1 MGQFAVVR
9 LEDKNDDKWAAV
21 PESWVTKNEDQCW
34 WPDNDVYFKTVFE
47 IIFNGSSKG
56 WNLRPVGDVYD
67 TDYETL
73 HDAEEKAAD
82 LNRQDLEDKR
92 YSETDIKLNAMDFK
106 LNSNYAALYYK
117 QEGIT
122 KDIEEIKKILE
133 ASKNQV
139 DVNKSTLGAFL
150 PIKNPEDL
158 RKFETLFMTE
168 GWLSQALKELII
180 ILTDDENINQSISKI
195 LGAVFSNQLAAQCSW
210 DGQSGIK
217 INDLSII
224 KIIDVTLKTINA
236 NYGGFERDVTL
247 WFQNNRKSVIT
258 PD

>member
-1 MGQFAVVR
+1 MGRFVVVR
-9 LEDKNDDKWAAV
+9 LEDKDEDKWVGV
-21 PESWVTKNEDQCW
+21 PESWVTEDEDQCW
-34 WPDNDVYFKTVFE
+34 WPNNDADYKAANE
-47 IIFNGSSKG
+47 IIFYGSSNG
-56 WNLRPVGDVYD
+56 WNLHPVGDVYRTYYYALD
-67 TDYETL
+67 EAD
-73 HDAEEKAAD
+73 EKADD
-82 LNRQDLEDKR
+82 LNRRDLEDKR
-92 YSETDIKLNAMDFK
+92 YSETDRKLCVVETKVDLNYSAM
-106 LNSNYAALYYK
+106 YYK

-168 GWLSQALKELII
+168 GWLSPALKELII
-180 ILTDDENINQSISKI
+180 ILTDNENISQSISKI

-236 NYGGFERDVTL
+236 NYEGFERDVTL